1 MSGKGANVQ
10 ENRKSSKTPAP
21 PIPQPARTSGY
32 LCTASPC
39 TLRGSWCVPKARSSV
54 ATSAEP
60 GMANLRLQS
69 GAGAVGCADSSLLE
83 GTDLEEPALNPLE
96 PPGSPTHVKGP
107 VTSVLCVWLT
117 GAGLMLYYIH
127 ILRVVK
133 NEASE
138 VTSENI
144 LKSWHKI
151 KASVCL

>member
-10 ENRKSSKTPAP
+10 EKRKNSTTPAP
-21 PIPQPARTSGY
+21 PIPQPASTSGY
-32 LCTASPC
+32 LCTASPH
-39 TLRGSWCVPKARSSV
+39 TLRGRWRVPKARSSV

-60 GMANLRLQS
+60 RTANLRLQS
-69 GAGAVGCADSSLLE
+69 GAGAAGCTDSPLLE

-96 PPGSPTHVKGP
+96 PLGSPTHIKGP
-107 VTSVLCVWLT
+107 VTSILCVWLT
-117 GAGLMLYYIH
+117 EAGLMLYYIH
-127 ILRVVK
+127 VLRAVK

-138 VTSENI
+138 ITVENI